1 MIKEEVKLDEE
12 DEYEIWMKQEAK
24 WLSDK
29 NE

>member
-12 DEYEIWMKQEAK
+12 DEYEIWMKQEEK